1 MPMIVT
7 VAGCKGF
14 WIPGQAR
21 NDGLG
26 AGMTGWEYEGP
37 MKSEQLRLNQG
48 LFIVRVAWDPSSS
61 PFAVEG
67 GGRDEG

>member
-21 NDGLG
+21 NDELGARNDELGARNDELG
-26 AGMTGWEYEGP
+26 AGMTNLEPE
-37 MKSEQLRLNQG
+37 
-48 LFIVRVAWDPSSS
+48 
-61 PFAVEG
+61 
-67 GGRDEG
+67 

>member
-21 NDGLG
+21 NDELG
-26 AGMTGWEYEGP
+26 AGMTGWEEEGHI
-37 MKSEQLRLNQG
+37 KSEQLRA
-48 LFIVRVAWDPSSS
+48 RVHNVSRPCYYG
-61 PFAVEG
+61 AVEMPAI
-67 GGRDEG
+67 RRPRP